1 MFMGVMRE
9 YPLYTPYG
17 HAGIVV
23 DCPYDRTMF
32 ECILVLTLSYLYV
45 HAGIAVG
52 CSCCRCMFESVLV
65 MRLSTPHVHAGVA
78 AACPCGRTLR
88 SWSGVFPYEDA
99 ARACGQVY
107 LSWLYPPYGH
117 VCDDRLRFDPLD
129 R

>member
-32 ECILVLTLSYLYV
+32 ECILVLSLSYLYI

-65 MRLSTPHVHAGVA
+65 MRLSTPPVRAGYA
-78 AACPCGRTLR
+78 ATCPCDRTRTGTQSALKTT
-88 SWSGVFPYEDA
+88 SY
-99 ARACGQVY
+99 VY
-107 LSWLYPPYGH
+107 DTPDNNRTRTIVY
-117 VCDDRLRFDPLD
+117 C
-129 R
+129 

>member
-1 MFMGVMRE
+1 MRE

-32 ECILVLTLSYLYV
+32 ECILVLSLSYLYV

-65 MRLSTPHVHAGVA
+65 MWLSTPPVHAGVA

-88 SWSGVFPYEDA
+88 SWSDVLPCGDA
-99 ARACGQVY
+99 ARMGTQAALTTILYVSDTPDNNRTRTIVY
-107 LSWLYPPYGH
+107 
-117 VCDDRLRFDPLD
+117 C
-129 R
+129 